1 MRILKSHPILKMV
14 NTYIIGNPQP
24 SDKSY
29 LLNFGSLLAFCLTIQ
44 IVTPVTLAMHYNPSV
59 LEAFNSVEHIMRD
72 VNNGWLIRYLH
83 SNTALVFYLFT
94 GLVVLIQILIG
105 LLSSI
110 KIFQYKFNLIINM
123 INYLRSLP
131 SPPQPHAFV
140 RLPLQCSADP
150 WIITI
155 SFKIP
160 GMLFTLWDNKENI
173 YMAITAAT
181 AAAAAGVFVFMADV
195 STLDPSLITT
205 STDIRTILE
214 SLRHA
219 TDTEILSVLDRF
231 LVFWRSAH
239 AEWERYGNL
248 AGDLEREINAYFTHT
263 IPQYLQEMH
272 DTLLNRIND
281 FGARRVPNHLLNE
294 YNNIVSRMAAYTN
307 GNAPADLQGQYDTAV
322 RNQETYAYFFNA
334 IEEKISDIEDMY
346 ILRNPNYVKMNLEPL

>member
-14 NTYIIGNPQP
+14 NCYIFGNSQSP
-24 SDKSY
+24 DKSY
-29 LLNFGSLLAFCLTIQ
+29 LLNFGSLLAFCLIIQ

-59 LEAFNSVEHIMRD
+59 LEAFNSVEHIIRD

-83 SNTALVFYLFT
+83 LNTALDFYLFT

-110 KIFQYKFNLIINM
+110 KILKDKFNLIINM
-123 INYLRSLP
+123 INNLRSLP

-140 RLPLQCSADP
+140 KLPLQSSADP

-155 SFKIP
+155 SLKIP

-181 AAAAAGVFVFMADV
+181 AAAAGVFVFMADV
-195 STLDPSLITT
+195 STLDPSQITT
-205 STDIRTILE
+205 STDISIILE

-219 TDTEILSVLDRF
+219 TDTEIMSVLDRF
-231 LVFWRSAH
+231 LEFWRSAH

-248 AGDLEREINAYFTHT
+248 AIDLEREVNAYFTHT
-263 IPQYLQEMH
+263 IPDYIQEIH
-272 DTLLNRIND
+272 DTLLNRING
-281 FGARRVPNHLLNE
+281 FGAGRVPNHLLNE
-294 YNNIVSRMAAYTN
+294 YNNIVGRMAAYTN
-307 GNAPADLQGQYDTAV
+307 GNAPADLQGQYDNAV
-322 RNQETYAYFFNA
+322 RTQETYAYFFNA
-334 IEEKISDIEDMY
+334 IEEKIRAIEDMY
-346 ILRNPNYVKMNLEPL
+346 ILKNPNYVQMDLEPL

>member
-14 NTYIIGNPQP
+14 NFYIIGNTQP

-29 LLNFGSLLAFCLTIQ
+29 LWNFGSLLAFCLIIH
-44 IVTPVTLAMHYNPSV
+44 IVTPV
-59 LEAFNSVEHIMRD
+59 
-72 VNNGWLIRYLH
+72 
-83 SNTALVFYLFT
+83 
-94 GLVVLIQILIG
+94 
-105 LLSSI
+105 
-110 KIFQYKFNLIINM
+110 
-123 INYLRSLP
+123 INYFRSLP

-155 SFKIP
+155 SLKIP

-173 YMAITAAT
+173 YMAATAAT
-181 AAAAAGVFVFMADV
+181 AAAGVFVFMADV

-214 SLRHA
+214 SLRYA
-219 TDTEILSVLDRF
+219 TDTDIMSVLDRF

-248 AGDLEREINAYFTHT
+248 AGDLEREINAYFTRT
-263 IPQYLQEMH
+263 IPDYLQQMH
-272 DTLLNRIND
+272 DALLNRIHG
-281 FGARRVPNHLLNE
+281 FGAGRVPNHLLNE

-307 GNAPADLQGQYDTAV
+307 GNAPADLQGNYDNAV
-322 RNQETYAYFFNA
+322 RSQETYAYFFNA
-334 IEEKISDIEDMY
+334 IEEKISAIEDMY

>member
-1 MRILKSHPILKMV
+1 
-14 NTYIIGNPQP
+14 
-24 SDKSY
+24 
-29 LLNFGSLLAFCLTIQ
+29 
-44 IVTPVTLAMHYNPSV
+44 
-59 LEAFNSVEHIMRD
+59 
-72 VNNGWLIRYLH
+72 
-83 SNTALVFYLFT
+83 
-94 GLVVLIQILIG
+94 
-105 LLSSI
+105 
-110 KIFQYKFNLIINM
+110 M

-140 RLPLQCSADP
+140 RLPLQCSVDP

-160 GMLFTLWDNKENI
+160 GMLFTLCDNKENI

-214 SLRHA
+214 SLRNA
-219 TDTEILSVLDRF
+219 TDCDIMLVLDRF

-248 AGDLEREINAYFTHT
+248 AADLEREVNAYFTHT
-263 IPQYLQEMH
+263 IPDYLQQMH

-307 GNAPADLQGQYDTAV
+307 GNAPADLQDNYDNAV
-322 RNQETYAYFFNA
+322 RSQETYAYFFNA
-334 IEEKISDIEDMY
+334 IEEKNKSD
-346 ILRNPNYVKMNLEPL
+346 RGYVYPQKP